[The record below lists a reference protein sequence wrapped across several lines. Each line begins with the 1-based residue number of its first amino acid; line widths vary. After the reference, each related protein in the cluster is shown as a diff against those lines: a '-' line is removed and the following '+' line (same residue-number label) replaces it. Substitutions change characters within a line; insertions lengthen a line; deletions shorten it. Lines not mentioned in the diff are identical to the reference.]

1 MSCSLSVYDY
11 SGYKRLTRSV
21 VAWFIDY
28 YKLDRYKF
36 DVDVV
41 CKGLWREGLK
51 GSCTVLGSAYRP
63 RCFEIEIHNGLE
75 RGSFVATLMHEMLHV
90 KQWLTSDRKER
101 QGENYWHGKHIDA
114 STEYMDEP
122 WEIEAYALEH
132 GLAKLYLATV

>member
-75 RGSFVATLMHEMLHV
+75 EGRLLLH
-90 KQWLTSDRKER
+90 
-101 QGENYWHGKHIDA
+101 
-114 STEYMDEP
+114 
-122 WEIEAYALEH
+122 
-132 GLAKLYLATV
+132 